1 MMGSIEKW
9 LREGQQDE
17 QFLISDIA
25 KHGCE
30 GGIGGLIYYDE
41 VVAFYAAHEAN
52 IWEILV
58 EAAEAA
64 GEPVLKMVSDLIA
77 DKVTSTTTFKNYVVW
92 LAVEIKAQEL
102 MEEQEAA

>member
-9 LREGQQDE
+9 LRKGQQDE
-17 QFLISDIA
+17 QFLIKDIA
-25 KHGCE
+25 EHGCA
-30 GGIGGLIYYDE
+30 GGTGGLIYYNE

-58 EAAEAA
+58 EAADAA

-77 DKVTSTTTFKNYVVW
+77 DKVTSETTFKNYVVW

-102 MEEQEAA
+102 MEKQEAA

>member
-9 LREGQQDE
+9 LREGQEDE
-17 QFLISDIA
+17 RFLIKDIA
-25 KHGCE
+25 EHGCE
-30 GGIGGLIYYDE
+30 GGVSGLIYYNE
-41 VVAFYAAHEAN
+41 TVAFYAAHEAN

-77 DKVTSTTTFKNYVVW
+77 DKVTSNTTVKNYVVW

-102 MEEQEAA
+102 VEEQEAA